1 MAKKVIRKKFL
12 RIKFINHKIKAKK
25 ITKRIDADGGKT
37 KFFSSCKNIN
47 TRIRY
52 IENNNIENKVKENT
66 ATDNNSFKY
75 SCTKRLTDNASN
87 NNKKEIDGNNRRDG
101 LIDDYD
107 SLSKHNSILYKKK
120 VKPKKI
126 QKKEIFEKSE
136 NNRSQVKNE
145 NKEKELESIK
155 SVNKTTNIEFNNDIN
170 KIFKNAPKDRIS
182 NPNNKFNGKEKHAQN
197 DLFFKDETEINHMKY
212 DKYESF
218 EENYLS
224 DEISSENKCIKN
236 LTDHQNQKEKEKIAE
251 SIKHISKKRVS
262 IEKIQKLFDN
272 GDYAQLREYSFPYMK
287 FSEFCYKIYSIDVK
301 KFRAI
306 YFYCPI
312 CEEKLK
318 HFSIAYHIFQFHFNE
333 KEKYINANEIAKGC
347 ANLMTKEYT
356 KIKNSLQLF
365 SELAILYNS
374 TETRGAN
381 EWGYKAKEMINNI
394 ITMDIENEYFNR
406 NLNEANEQLNAK
418 LPLNKDKKKKSRNI
432 INNKSIN
439 I

>member
-12 RIKFINHKIKAKK
+12 RIKFIHRKIKAKK
-25 ITKRIDADGGKT
+25 NTKKIDTDAEKT
-37 KFFSSCKNIN
+37 KFVSSCKNIN

-52 IENNNIENKVKENT
+52 IENNNTGNKIKKIK
-66 ATDNNSFKY
+66 ATDNNSFKS
-75 SCTKRLTDNASN
+75 SCLKILSDNVN
-87 NNKKEIDGNNRRDG
+87 KNNKKENDGNNQRNG
-101 LIDDYD
+101 LIDDCD
-107 SLSKHNSILYKKK
+107 SLPKYNSILFKKK

-126 QKKEIFEKSE
+126 SKKEIPEKNE
-136 NNRSQVKNE
+136 KKRSKVKNE
-145 NKEKELESIK
+145 NKEKQLESIK
-155 SVNKTTNIEFNNDIN
+155 SVNKTTNIEVNNDFN
-170 KIFKNAPKDRIS
+170 KIFKNALKDGIS
-182 NPNNKFNGKEKHAQN
+182 NQNSEFYGKEKQAQN
-197 DLFFKDETEINHMKY
+197 DLFCKDETEINNKKN

-218 EENYLS
+218 EENDMS
-224 DEISSENKCIKN
+224 DEISSENKSIKN
-236 LTDHQNQKEKEKIAE
+236 LACHQNQKEKEKIAE
-251 SIKHISKKRVS
+251 SIKHKDKKRVS

-287 FSEFCYKIYSIDVK
+287 FSEFCYKIYSIDIK
-301 KFRAI
+301 KFLAI

-318 HFSIAYHIFQFHFNE
+318 YFSISYHIFQFHFNQ

-374 TETRGAN
+374 TETKGSN
-381 EWGYKAKEMINNI
+381 QWEYKAKEMINNI

-406 NLNEANEQLNAK
+406 NLSEVNEQLNAK
-418 LPLNKDKKKKSRNI
+418 LPLNKDKKKNSRNI
-432 INNKSIN
+432 TNNESIN